1 MILTKVNIKS
11 IDLDN
16 LIDEKIRNDELQLF
30 LLVVPTNRKLRA
42 LKKEIITISPRQVTT
57 NIMLETLGTLSKKML
72 ERTIQFH
79 ELSEAA
85 SAVFIEQSAQKIEMQ
100 YFTNYKGAI
109 PSGTLERIVNVISK
123 YKEEGIT
130 PDLLRKEAEKLETS
144 EKLKALDIANI
155 YEEYNR
161 KCFSLNAYELG
172 DVYQNLTG
180 LKHSKFSGEFRKL
193 YPEAEII
200 VFNGFDEFTELELS
214 IINKLSFV
222 EELKLFINFDYSA
235 YNPMIFSH
243 LEETYEKLQRFGFKK
258 IEDKSKQYDSHFLDA
273 VKSKLFLKNLKGKEE
288 RFKDKLISI
297 SSESRE
303 KEVKYIAKEVKRLL
317 LSEAAK
323 PHEICVT
330 FNLINNYSSLVRDI
344 FHIYGIPF
352 NLTDRITLDQS
363 LSVTAMISFLEIAEN
378 DYYYKNIVRSLSN
391 SFIEIEDF
399 DLDALLFTAK
409 NLKIIVGR
417 DNWNFNLT
425 NAIGN
430 LKLNSDEN
438 DNTIR
443 IEKYEKALVD
453 LEKLDSFLLPF
464 QRKLSPSKFILE
476 LNKLIQKLNIAP
488 KLLNAENQNKENDIK
503 GLTTFID
510 SVEEIFL
517 LIESEH
523 GDEKHN
529 LTFYLDRI
537 RTLSQTARFNIKER
551 SDYGVLVTNIDEI
564 RGLKFKYTFL
574 GGMIDGDFPTK
585 YQPEIFFSGSFAKKE
600 RHHLNEE
607 RYRFYQAL
615 KSWNKRFYLT
625 YPASQG
631 EKETVISTFLDEFD
645 KCFAMSYKTSD
656 DYNNLIFAAEELQR
670 NIWTNEISPDKNRN
684 NSIAANI
691 KEWKRAA
698 EVDQFRIE
706 NPLAPSSYNG
716 ILFADFSDE
725 EETLKAELLNI
736 QTKAYSVSQLETYT
750 ACPFRY
756 FLERVLKV
764 EIIEEPDEEMEAVE
778 IGTLLHAILF
788 EFYVTIR
795 EKNII
800 IRNCSDNVFKI
811 AENLIFGIAE
821 KHVSETTNNSPFA
834 FFEEEKIFGINSE
847 RKNSLLYKF
856 LLYEREDNSNR
867 IPNYFEVSF
876 GIKDRHHDEL
886 LYSDESLN
894 YNDIKL
900 RGKIDRI
907 DINKTD
913 KTYEVIDY
921 KSGSKKVTKAE
932 IEKGTS
938 LQLPVYIWAVK
949 TLLSEK
955 LDEEYLPKA
964 MSIYNLKFQEGYFGR
979 NSVSVSRSRKA
990 DFDPTPALSELV
1002 DIALEYVKNSVEN
1015 IIAGNFPLTK
1025 FFDEKE
1031 KICRYCNFNTICRI
1045 DELAK

>member
-1 MILTKVNIKS
+1 MILTKENIKS

-16 LIDEKIRNDELQLF
+16 LIDEKIKGDQLHSF

-42 LKKEIITISPRQVTT
+42 LKKEIITLSPRQVTT
-57 NIMLETLGTLSKKML
+57 NIMLETLGTFSKRML

-85 SAVFIEQSAQKIEMQ
+85 SAVFIEQSAQKIEMK
-100 YFTNYKGAI
+100 YFTNYKGTI
-109 PSGTLERIVNVISK
+109 PSGTLERIVSVISK

-130 PDLLRKEAEKLETS
+130 PDLLRREADKLNKS
-144 EKLKALDIANI
+144 ERLKALDIANI
-155 YEEYNR
+155 YAEYNK

-172 DVYQNLTG
+172 DVYQNLAS
-180 LKHSKFSGEFRKL
+180 LKQNKFSEEFRKL

-222 EELKLFINFDYSA
+222 KDLKLFINFDYFA

-258 IEDKSKQYDSHFLDA
+258 IEDKSKLYDSNFLDV
-273 VKSKLFLKNLKGKEE
+273 VKSRLFLKSSKQKEE
-288 RFKDKLISI
+288 YFEKKLISI

-303 KEVKYIAKEVKRLL
+303 KEVKYIAKEVKQLL

-344 FHIYGIPF
+344 FHVYGIPF

-363 LSVTAMISFLEIAEN
+363 LSVTAIISFLEIAEN

-391 SFIEIEDF
+391 SFIEIEEF
-399 DLDALLFTAK
+399 DLDALLFAAK

-417 DNWNFNLT
+417 DNWNFNLI

-443 IEKYEKALVD
+443 IEKYEKAFQD
-453 LEKLDSFLLPF
+453 LEKLDSYLFPF
-464 QRKLSPSKFILE
+464 QRKLSPSKFVNE

-503 GLTTFID
+503 GLTTFIN

-517 LIESEH
+517 LFESEH

-529 LTFYLDRI
+529 LAFYLDRI

-551 SDYGVLVTNIDEI
+551 SDYGVLITNIDEI

-615 KSWNKRFYLT
+615 KSWDRGFYLT
-625 YPASQG
+625 YPTSQG
-631 EKETVISTFLDEFD
+631 EKETVKSTFLDEFD

-656 DYNNLIFAAEELQR
+656 DYDNLIFSAEELQR
-670 NIWTNEISPDKNRN
+670 NIWTNEISLDKNKD

-691 KEWKRAA
+691 EEWKKA
-698 EVDQFRIE
+698 VKIDQFRNE

-716 ILFADFSDE
+716 SLFADSLEE
-725 EETLKAELLNI
+725 EETLKTELLNM

-764 EIIEEPDEEMEAVE
+764 EIVEEPDEEMEAVE
-778 IGTLLHAILF
+778 IGSLLHAILF
-788 EFYVTIR
+788 EFYVTVR
-795 EKNII
+795 KKNII

-811 AENLIFGIAE
+811 AEDLIFEIAE
-821 KHVSETTNNSPFA
+821 KRVSETTHNSPFA
-834 FFEEEKIFGINSE
+834 FFEEEKILGINSE

-876 GIKDRHHDEL
+876 GLKDSEHDEL
-886 LYSDESLN
+886 LYSDEPLN
-894 YNDIKL
+894 YDGVRL

-907 DINKTD
+907 DVNKNSNTF
-913 KTYEVIDY
+913 EVIDY

-979 NSVSVSRSRKA
+979 NSVSLSRKK
-990 DFDPTPALSELV
+990 DFDPTEALNELV
-1002 DIALEYVKNSVEN
+1002 EIALEHVKKSVDN
-1015 IIAGNFPLTK
+1015 ILEGNFPLTQ
-1025 FFDEKE
+1025 FLDDKE

-1045 DELAK
+1045 DELVK